1 MIRRE
6 TQVTVNKD
14 THCKRTPAQRE
25 SSENHQKLAATTM
38 QNKQLKNRVKK
49 LKIES
54 PYDPAIP
61 LLGVHPDKV
70 KIQKDTCILKFTA
83 SLLTTARHGNK
94 LNTHSQMNG

>member
-1 MIRRE
+1 MSSRTAFEGLIKKEFLPKGTLLRSRWECKLVQPLWRTLRE
-6 TQVTVNKD
+6 I
-14 THCKRTPAQRE
+14 
-25 SSENHQKLAATTM
+25 
-38 QNKQLKNRVKK
+38 LKTR
-49 LKIES
+49 KIEL